1 MHSLWLGQ
9 NECELIL
16 FVSHIQV
23 EAIVHSQCATAQL
36 MIKRIFLQLGL
47 LLTTN
52 TKLSRSPATETAQRT

>member
-1 MHSLWLGQ
+1 MHLLWLGQ
-9 NECELIL
+9 NKYELIL

-47 LLTTN
+47 LLTPNTN
-52 TKLSRSPATETAQRT
+52 PSRSQTTVAALRT